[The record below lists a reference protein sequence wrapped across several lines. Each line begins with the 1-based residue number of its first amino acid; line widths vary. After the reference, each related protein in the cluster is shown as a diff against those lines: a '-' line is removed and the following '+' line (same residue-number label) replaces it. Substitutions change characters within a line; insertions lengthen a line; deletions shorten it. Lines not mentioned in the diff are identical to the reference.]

1 MNKLEFKRE
10 LNKRLSRTFPDNE
23 IKEALEYY
31 DEIIDERVEHGETE
45 EQVIASL
52 GEIPTIV
59 SKITAEIVVNRANSK
74 SVKDAWRNFFIIL
87 AICSSPVLVPV
98 AIAFVAVVFSLVIAF
113 GAVVFSLI
121 VATGA
126 ILVSLIPMMIGL
138 FASGASIYEIMLGI
152 GILLVVVGVF
162 TIVIIKL
169 YQLGSWLFIH
179 VSKLFSQIV
188 NKKTKGEA
196 YVK

>member
-113 GAVVFSLI
+113 GAVVLSLI

-162 TIVIIKL
+162 TIVVIKL

-188 NKKTKGEA
+188 SKKTKGEA